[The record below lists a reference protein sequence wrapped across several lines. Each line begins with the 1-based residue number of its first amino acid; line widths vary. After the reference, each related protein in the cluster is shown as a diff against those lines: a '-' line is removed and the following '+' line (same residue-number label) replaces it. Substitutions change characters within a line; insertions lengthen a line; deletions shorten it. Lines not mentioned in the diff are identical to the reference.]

1 MQTNA
6 SLKTVRQSAR
16 KMRLVADMVRG
27 KKALDAIT
35 TLQFVRRDAAPVL
48 RKLIASAVANAE
60 HAHKAEPS
68 SLWISQIMVDNAG
81 FIKRFRP
88 RAMGRAAEI
97 HKHLSHVKLTLCD
110 EARVAKKK

>member
-1 MQTNA
+1 M
-6 SLKTVRQSAR
+6 VRQSCR
-16 KMRLVADMVRG
+16 KIRLIANMVRG

-35 TLQFVRRDAAPVL
+35 TLQFVRRDAAPVV

-60 HAHKAEPS
+60 NAHKADPS
-68 SLWISQIMVDNAG
+68 SLWISSIMVDNAG

-97 HKHLSHVKLTLCD
+97 HKHMSHVKLTLSD
-110 EARVAKKK
+110 EPKKK